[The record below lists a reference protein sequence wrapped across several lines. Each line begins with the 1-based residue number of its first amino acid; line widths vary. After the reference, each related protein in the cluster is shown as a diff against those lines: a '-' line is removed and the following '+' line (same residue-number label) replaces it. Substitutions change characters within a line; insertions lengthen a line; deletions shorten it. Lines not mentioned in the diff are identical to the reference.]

1 MVARCLFA
9 VLPLVCDALR
19 LGRKGP
25 GAKANGTAV
34 GAGDAGALLEQSY
47 LNQLFDGYLSNM
59 YYGNGVVRSGP
70 RSVTMGRGGT
80 GQQWD
85 VSVGSNYFKI
95 TIENGVTEEY
105 GRDINFWLRELARPP
120 PEIRRAYEIASQH
133 QGVAIYHSLG
143 GSCGHGNYNYINL
156 DKWADIGCAC
166 HEAGHTIDNH
176 VRMNYE
182 PNLANQF
189 EVAGQWDGIGVSSY
203 GDNNVG
209 EAFAEF
215 ARIYAYAIAGGALST
230 LRSQSPQRFGLFEHA
245 VYRAGGGNP
254 KLPMCWCRT
263 PNQGTSGWNGFS
275 CNDGS
280 TGWCQGHQSC
290 YNEGWWNQDQPY
302 PPPDA
307 CR

>member
-34 GAGDAGALLEQSY
+34 GDAGDLRPQSY
-47 LNQLFDGYLSNM
+47 LSYSFDGYKERM
-59 YYGNGVVRSGP
+59 YYGSGASIRSGP
-70 RSVTMGRGGT
+70 RSVTMGRGGA

-85 VSVGSNYFKI
+85 VAVGSNYFKI
-95 TIENGVTEEY
+95 SIENGIS
-105 GRDINFWLRELARPP
+105 RDINFWLAELARAP

-133 QGVAIYHSLG
+133 EGIGIYYSLG
-143 GSCGHGNYNYINL
+143 GPCGHGNYNYINL
-156 DKWADIGCAC
+156 ARGAEIGCAC

-182 PNLANQF
+182 PNIGIQF
-189 EVAGQWDGIGVSSY
+189 EAAGQWDGIGVSPY
-203 GDNNVG
+203 GDHNVG

-263 PNQGTSGWNGFS
+263 PGQGTVNYNGFS

-280 TGWCQGHQSC
+280 TGWCAANQHCWEQ
-290 YNEGWWNQDQPY
+290 GWWNRDQPVY
-302 PPPDA
+302 PP
-307 CR
+307 CRQIAVR